1 MVSLL
6 LVIIY
11 LAFISLGLPDTVLGS
26 AWPSIYAGFHVP
38 MAYAGILSMLTAGST
53 IFTSLM
59 SARII
64 RRFGTG
70 VVTAVSVG
78 LTAIA
83 LLGYSV
89 SRSFWV
95 MCLFSIP
102 YGLGAGSV
110 DASLNNYIALHYKAR
125 HMNWLHCFWGVGAT
139 AGPYIMGSCL
149 AAGGTWN
156 AGYRTI
162 GLLQVGLVACLTAA
176 LPLWRKVAQM
186 HAAAAPEAEAEASR
200 KSVSLLAGFQLPGA
214 KALFTAFFAYCALEG
229 ATGLWASSYMVLARG
244 VDRAL
249 AAKMG
254 ALYFLGITAGRF
266 VSGFLTARLN
276 NRRMVRLGQA
286 LTGVGILLVAL
297 PLSNNVLFAGL
308 ALMGMG
314 CAPIFPSLL
323 HETPNNFGQAQSQ
336 LLMGMQ
342 MASAYIGAT
351 LMPPLV
357 GLLAQKVSVAL
368 YPLYLMALLLLMVLM
383 TEGAVR
389 VFSRKK
395 QALAQGETQA

>member
-38 MAYAGILSMLTAGST
+38 MAYAGILSTLASACT

-59 SARII
+59 SARVI

-70 VVTAVSVG
+70 LVTTVSVA

-83 LLGYSV
+83 LLGYAA

-139 AGPYIMGSCL
+139 AGPYIMGLCL

-156 AGYRTI
+156 TGYRTI
-162 GLLQVGLVACLTAA
+162 GLLQVGLVACLVAA
-176 LPLWRKVAQM
+176 LPLWRKVAQ
-186 HAAAAPEAEAEASR
+186 AQSQAAPAAEPDGGR
-200 KSVSLLAGFQLPGA
+200 KAVSLWAGLSLPGA
-214 KALFTAFFAYCALEG
+214 KQLFTAFFAYCALEG

-244 VDRAL
+244 VDKAL

-254 ALYFLGITAGRF
+254 ALFFLGITAGRF
-266 VSGFLTARLN
+266 ISGFLTARLN
-276 NRRMVRLGQA
+276 NRRMVRLGQGLA
-286 LTGVGILLVAL
+286 AAGILLVAL
-297 PLSNNVLFAGL
+297 PLGNGVLFAGL
-308 ALMGMG
+308 ALMGLG

-323 HETPNNFGQAQSQ
+323 HDTPHNFGQAQSQ

-357 GLLAQKVSVAL
+357 GLLAQKLSITL
-368 YPLYLMALLLLMVLM
+368 YPLYLVALLALMVLM

-389 VFSRKK
+389 TFSRKAAMGQGAD
-395 QALAQGETQA
+395 QA

>member
-26 AWPSIYAGFHVP
+26 AWPSVYAGFHVP
-38 MAYAGILSMLTAGST
+38 MAYAGILSTLASACT
-53 IFTSLM
+53 ILTSLL

-70 VVTAVSVG
+70 VVTTVSVA

-83 LLGYSV
+83 LLGYSMAP
-89 SRSFWV
+89 SFWV

-139 AGPYIMGSCL
+139 AGPYIMGLCL

-156 AGYRTI
+156 TGYRTI
-162 GLLQVGLVACLTAA
+162 GLIQVALVACLVAA
-176 LPLWRKVAQM
+176 LPLWRKVAQTQ
-186 HAAAAPEAEAEASR
+186 AAPATEPEDGR
-200 KSVSLLAGFQLPGA
+200 KHVSLLAGLKLPGA
-214 KALFTAFFAYCALEG
+214 KQLFTAFFCYCALEG

-244 VDRAL
+244 VDKAL

-254 ALYFLGITAGRF
+254 ALFFLGITAGRF
-266 VSGFLTARLN
+266 ISGFLTARLN
-276 NRRMVRLGQA
+276 NRRMVRLGQGLA
-286 LTGVGILLVAL
+286 AAGILLVAL
-297 PLSNNVLFAGL
+297 PLGNGVLFAGL
-308 ALMGMG
+308 ALMGLG

-323 HETPNNFGQAQSQ
+323 HDTPHNFGQAQSQ

-357 GLLAQKVSVAL
+357 GLLAQKLSITL
-368 YPLYLMALLLLMVLM
+368 YPLYLIVLLLLMVLM

-389 VFSRKK
+389 IFRKR
-395 QALAQGETQA
+395 AMLDRA